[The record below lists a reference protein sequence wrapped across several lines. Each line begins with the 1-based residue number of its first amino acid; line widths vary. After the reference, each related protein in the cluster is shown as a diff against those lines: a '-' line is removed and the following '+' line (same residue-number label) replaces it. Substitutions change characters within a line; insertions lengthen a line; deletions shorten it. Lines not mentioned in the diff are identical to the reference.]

1 MKIAAILSLGT
12 PASAFVLPDDPK
24 LRQLYEERR
33 DLEQR
38 VESLKLLK
46 AGLDAAKYASELE
59 KALTDLALK
68 TQQIRALEGKKT
80 K

>member
-1 MKIAAILSLGT
+1 MT
-12 PASAFVLPDDPK
+12 PRRVMMNNLTNEVR
-24 LRQLYEERR
+24 LR

-46 AGLDAAKYASELE
+46 AGMDAAKYASELE

-68 TQQIRALEGKKT
+68 TQQIRTLEGKKS